1 MHKGTARYLPRQ
13 QLRRTLAALAALI
26 ALAAVLLAG
35 LSLPVVGVTGLAAR
49 AGMSAL
55 TEIPSEFKPTQPSQ
69 QSVIYSRDGKA
80 IARFYAENRIV
91 VKLKDMSP
99 WVQKGT
105 MAIEDH
111 RFYQHRGVDLE
122 GIARAIANNLAGR
135 DTQGASTLTQQ
146 LVKNTLIDK
155 GLRAGDMNEVRKAR
169 EQSISRK
176 LREAKDAL
184 AIEKKLS
191 KDQILEGYLNIAPY
205 GTSVYGV
212 ESASRYYF
220 SKSAKDLTLSE
231 GALLSGI
238 TQSPA
243 KYDPTVH
250 PDYSQ
255 NRRDQ
260 VLKAMLREQMIS
272 YDQYKEAKAVPVPE
286 LLKVSPG
293 QQGCAAAG
301 KASFFCAYAV
311 NEIYNNPAF
320 GKSLNDR
327 RRLLLR
333 GGLKIYTTMD
343 SNMQNA
349 ATDTAFNRIPEADGS
364 GLSIAI
370 TSIEPGTGK
379 IRAIAQ
385 NTPYGNPAKEHPRAT
400 QSSFGVDK
408 AHGGGA
414 GFQPGSSYKPVTLA
428 TWFDNGYSA
437 YSVVGGRT
445 HYSTREWK
453 VSGNCPV
460 HASSWDLKNATGGN
474 NYATSVL
481 EGTQKSLNTTYAGM
495 ATNLDLCDIYKM
507 GENLGAVS
515 GDPNLKQDF
524 YPPFIIGAGSVTPL
538 NMANAFGTIASGG
551 TLCSPVALEKVVDA
565 DGKSFK
571 VPSGNCKRTV
581 EESVANKTA
590 QVLVSTANSYGGR
603 VSIGRQV
610 MAKTGTTNGPKAAWT
625 VGATPNLATAVWVGY
640 SQGGSRNLTGLRING
655 AYYGIVWGNTV
666 PAMAFREYMSAA
678 VQPLPATSFPA
689 ANIGE
694 GKTISQGRVRPK
706 RTQPS
711 EEPSPSQSP
720 TATTTQITQT
730 FYYEED

>member
-1 MHKGTARYLPRQ
+1 MQKGSARYLPRQ
-13 QLRRTLAALAALI
+13 QLRRTLAAMAALI

-35 LSLPVVGVTGLAAR
+35 LSLPVVGMAGLTAR
-49 AGMSAL
+49 VGMNAI
-55 TEIPSEFKPTQPSQ
+55 TEIPSEFKPAPPSQ
-69 QSVIYSRDGKA
+69 QSVLYSHDGKE

-105 MAIEDH
+105 IAIEDH
-111 RFYQHRGVDLE
+111 RFYEHRGVDLE
-122 GIARAIANNLAGR
+122 GMARAIVNNLAGR

-169 EQSISRK
+169 EQSIARK

-205 GTSVYGV
+205 GASVYGV

-220 SKSAKDLTLSE
+220 SKGAKDLSISE
-231 GALLSGI
+231 GALLAGM

-243 KYDPTVH
+243 KYDPTEH
-250 PDYSQ
+250 PEAGK

-260 VLKAMLREQMIS
+260 VLKAMLRERMIT
-272 YDQYKEAKAVPVPE
+272 YKQYEEAKALKIE
-286 LLKVSPG
+286 DMLKVSHFR
-293 QQGCAAAG
+293 QGCAAAG
-301 KASFFCAYAV
+301 KASYFCAFAV

-320 GKSLNDR
+320 GKSVNDR
-327 RRLLLR
+327 ARLLLR
-333 GGLKIYTTMD
+333 GGLKIFTTMD
-343 SNMQNA
+343 FNMQEA
-349 ATDTAFNRIPEADGS
+349 ASDTAFNRIPENDSS
-364 GLSIAI
+364 GLSVAIA
-370 TSIEPGTGK
+370 SIEPGTGK
-379 IRAIAQ
+379 VRALAQ
-385 NTPYGNPAKEHPRAT
+385 NTPYGNPDGEHPRAT
-400 QSSFGVDK
+400 ETSFGVDK

-428 TWFDNGYSA
+428 TWFDNGYSG

-445 HYSTREWK
+445 HYNASEWK
-453 VSGNCPV
+453 ISGGCPV
-460 HASSWDLKNATGGN
+460 QAGTWDLKNATGGN
-474 NYATSVL
+474 NYATSVV

-495 ATNLDLCDIYKM
+495 ASNLDLCDIYKM
-507 GENLGAVS
+507 AQNMGAVS
-515 GDPNLKQDF
+515 GDPGLKESLG
-524 YPPFIIGAGSVTPL
+524 PSFIIGASSVPPL

-551 TLCSPVALEKVVDA
+551 NRCAPIALEKVTDSN
-565 DGKSFK
+565 GKNLK
-571 VPSGNCKRTV
+571 VPSGKCKRTID
-581 EESVANKTA
+581 ETVANKTA

-603 VSIGRQV
+603 VNIGRQV
-610 MAKTGTTNGPKAAWT
+610 MAKTGSTDGPNAAWT

-640 SQGGSRNLTGLRING
+640 SQGSQRDLVRMRING

-678 VQPLPATSFPA
+678 VQYLPAASFPD

-694 GKTISQGRVRPK
+694 GKTISQGVPRPK

-720 TATTTQITQT
+720 ATTTTQITQT
-730 FYYEED
+730 LYYEED

>member
-1 MHKGTARYLPRQ
+1 MHKGTDRYLPRQ
-13 QLRRTLAALAALI
+13 QLRRTLTAMAALI

-35 LSLPVVGVTGLAAR
+35 LSLPVVGIAGLTAR
-49 AGMSAL
+49 VGMSAM
-55 TEIPSEFKPTQPSQ
+55 TEIPSEFKPTPPSQ
-69 QSVIYSRDGKA
+69 QSVLYSHDGKE

-105 MAIEDH
+105 IAIEDH
-111 RFYQHRGVDLE
+111 RFYEHRGVDLE
-122 GIARAIANNLAGR
+122 GMARAIVNNLAGR

-176 LREAKDAL
+176 MREAKDAL

-205 GTSVYGV
+205 GASVYGV

-220 SKSAKDLTLSE
+220 SKGAKDLTIGE
-231 GALLSGI
+231 GALLAGM

-250 PDYSQ
+250 PEAGK

-260 VLKAMLREQMIS
+260 VLKAMLRERMIT
-272 YDQYKEAKAVPVPE
+272 YKQYEEAKAVKIADM
-286 LLKVSPG
+286 LKVS
-293 QQGCAAAG
+293 QFRQGCAAAG
-301 KASFFCAYAV
+301 KASYFCAFAV

-320 GKSLNDR
+320 GKSVNDR
-327 RRLLLR
+327 ARLLLR

-343 SNMQNA
+343 SDMQEA
-349 ATDTAFNRIPEADGS
+349 ATDTAFNRIPENDSS
-364 GLSIAI
+364 GLSVAIA
-370 TSIEPGTGK
+370 SIEPGTGK
-379 IRAIAQ
+379 VRALAQ
-385 NTPYGNPAKEHPRAT
+385 NTPYGNPDEEHPRAT
-400 QSSFGVDK
+400 ETSFGVDK

-445 HYSTREWK
+445 HYNASEWK
-453 VSGNCPV
+453 ISGNCPV
-460 HASSWDLKNATGGN
+460 KAGNWDLKNATGGN
-474 NYATSVL
+474 NYATSVV
-481 EGTQKSLNTTYAGM
+481 EGTEKSLNTTYAGM
-495 ATNLDLCDIYKM
+495 AVNLNLCDIYKM
-507 GENLGAVS
+507 GQKMGAVT
-515 GDPNLKQDF
+515 GDPNGKEDF
-524 YPPFIIGAGSVTPL
+524 GPSFIIGAASIPPL

-551 TLCSPVALEKVVDA
+551 NRCTPIALEKVTNSE
-565 DGKSFK
+565 GKNLK
-571 VPSGNCKRTV
+571 VPSGKCKRTID
-581 EESVANKTA
+581 EEVANKTA

-610 MAKTGTTNGPKAAWT
+610 MAKTGTTDGPKAAWT

-640 SQGGSRNLTGLRING
+640 SQGGNRHLVGMRING
-655 AYYGIVWGNTV
+655 SYYGVLYGNTV
-666 PAMAFREYMSAA
+666 PAMTFKEYMAKA
-678 VQPLPATSFPA
+678 VQPLPAASFPQVNLGGGK
-689 ANIGE
+689 NINQGPRRPQKKEPQE
-694 GKTISQGRVRPK
+694 GAQS
-706 RTQPS
+706 
-711 EEPSPSQSP
+711 PSPGV
-720 TATTTQITQT
+720 TEITET
-730 FYYEED
+730 FYEGDN

>member
-243 KYDPTVH
+243 KYDPTIH

-272 YDQYKEAKAVPVPE
+272 YDQYKEAKAVPVPK
-286 LLKVSPG
+286 L
-293 QQGCAAAG
+293 
-301 KASFFCAYAV
+301 
-311 NEIYNNPAF
+311 
-320 GKSLNDR
+320 
-327 RRLLLR
+327 
-333 GGLKIYTTMD
+333 
-343 SNMQNA
+343 
-349 ATDTAFNRIPEADGS
+349 
-364 GLSIAI
+364 
-370 TSIEPGTGK
+370 
-379 IRAIAQ
+379 
-385 NTPYGNPAKEHPRAT
+385 
-400 QSSFGVDK
+400 
-408 AHGGGA
+408 
-414 GFQPGSSYKPVTLA
+414 
-428 TWFDNGYSA
+428 
-437 YSVVGGRT
+437 
-445 HYSTREWK
+445 
-453 VSGNCPV
+453 
-460 HASSWDLKNATGGN
+460 
-474 NYATSVL
+474 
-481 EGTQKSLNTTYAGM
+481 
-495 ATNLDLCDIYKM
+495 
-507 GENLGAVS
+507 
-515 GDPNLKQDF
+515 
-524 YPPFIIGAGSVTPL
+524 
-538 NMANAFGTIASGG
+538 
-551 TLCSPVALEKVVDA
+551 
-565 DGKSFK
+565 
-571 VPSGNCKRTV
+571 
-581 EESVANKTA
+581 
-590 QVLVSTANSYGGR
+590 
-603 VSIGRQV
+603 
-610 MAKTGTTNGPKAAWT
+610 
-625 VGATPNLATAVWVGY
+625 
-640 SQGGSRNLTGLRING
+640 
-655 AYYGIVWGNTV
+655 
-666 PAMAFREYMSAA
+666 
-678 VQPLPATSFPA
+678 
-689 ANIGE
+689 
-694 GKTISQGRVRPK
+694 
-706 RTQPS
+706 
-711 EEPSPSQSP
+711 
-720 TATTTQITQT
+720 
-730 FYYEED
+730 

>member
-1 MHKGTARYLPRQ
+1 MQKGNARYMPRR

-49 AGMSAL
+49 AGMSAM

-69 QSVIYSRDGKA
+69 QSVIYSRDGKP

-105 MAIEDH
+105 MAIEAH

-122 GIARAIANNLAGR
+122 GIARAIVNNLAGR
-135 DTQGASTLTQQ
+135 DKQGASTLTQQ

-155 GLRAGDMNEVRKAR
+155 GLRSGDMNEVRKAR

-184 AIEKKLS
+184 AIEKQLS

-243 KYDPTVH
+243 KYDPTIH

-272 YDQYKEAKAVPVPE
+272 YDQYKEAKAVPVPD

-293 QQGCAAAG
+293 KQGCAAAG

-320 GKSLNDR
+320 GKSINDR

-343 SNMQNA
+343 SNLQNL
-349 ATDTAFNRIPEADGS
+349 ATDTAFNRIPEGDSS

-370 TSIEPGTGK
+370 SSIEPGTGK
-379 IRAIAQ
+379 IRALAQ
-385 NTPYGNPAKEHPRAT
+385 NTPYGNPNKEHPRAT
-400 QSSFGVDK
+400 QNSFGVDK

-437 YSVVGGRT
+437 YSVVGGRN
-445 HYSTREWK
+445 HYSARDWK

-460 HASSWDLKNATGGN
+460 QAGSWDLKNATGGN

-495 ATNLDLCDIYKM
+495 AANLDLCDIYKM
-507 GENLGAVS
+507 SERLGAVS
-515 GDPNLKQDF
+515 GDPSQKESLG
-524 YPPFIIGAGSVTPL
+524 PSFIIGAASVPPL

-551 TLCSPVALEKVVDA
+551 MLCSPVALEKVVDA
-565 DGKSFK
+565 DGKTFK
-571 VPSGNCKRTV
+571 VASGNCKRTV
-581 EESVANKTA
+581 EASVANKTA

-603 VSIGRQV
+603 VNIGRQV
-610 MAKTGTTNGPKAAWT
+610 MVKTGTATGPKAAWT

-640 SQGGSRNLTGLRING
+640 SQGGPRNLTRIRING

-666 PAMAFREYMSAA
+666 PAMAFKEYMSAA
-678 VQPLPATSFPA
+678 APSLPPATFPN

-694 GKTISQGRVRPK
+694 GNTISQGRARPK
-706 RTQPS
+706 RTQQPS
-711 EEPSPSQSP
+711 EEPAAPSPQ
-720 TATTTQITQT
+720 TTQITQT

>member
-1 MHKGTARYLPRQ
+1 MQKGTARYLPRR
-13 QLRRTLAALAALI
+13 QLRRTLTALAALI

-35 LSLPVVGVTGLAAR
+35 LSLPIVGIAGLTAR
-49 AGMSAL
+49 VGMSAM

-69 QSVIYSRDGKA
+69 QSVLYSQDGKE

-105 MAIEDH
+105 IAIEDH
-111 RFYQHRGVDLE
+111 RFYEHRGVDLE
-122 GIARAIANNLAGR
+122 GMARAIVNNFAGR

-155 GLRAGDMNEVRKAR
+155 GLRAGDMNEVRKAS
-169 EQSISRK
+169 EQSIARK

-220 SKSAKDLTLSE
+220 SKSAKDLTISE

-243 KYDPTVH
+243 KYDPTLH
-250 PDYSQ
+250 PENSQ
-255 NRRDQ
+255 NRRNQ
-260 VLKAMLREQMIS
+260 VLKAMLREQMIT
-272 YDQYKEAKAVPVPE
+272 YDQYQKAKAIAIPD

-301 KASFFCAYAV
+301 KASYFCAYAV
-311 NEIYNNPAF
+311 NEIYNNPVF

-343 SNMQNA
+343 SNLQNQ
-349 ATDTAFNRIPEADGS
+349 ATDTAFNRIPEGDSS

-370 TSIEPGTGK
+370 SSIEPGTGK
-379 IRAIAQ
+379 IRALAQ
-385 NTPYGNPAKEHPRAT
+385 NTSYGNPDKEHPRAT
-400 QSSFGVDK
+400 QNSFGVDK

-445 HYSTREWK
+445 YYSAREWK

-460 HASSWDLKNATGGN
+460 HAGSWPLKNATGGN
-474 NYATSVL
+474 NYATSVV
-481 EGTQKSLNTTYAGM
+481 EGTEKSLNTTYAGM
-495 ATNLDLCDIYKM
+495 AVNLDLCDIYKM
-507 GENLGAVS
+507 GQKMGAVS
-515 GDPNLKQDF
+515 GDPDLKEDLF
-524 YPPFIIGAGSVTPL
+524 PSFVIGASSVPPL

-551 TLCSPVALEKVVDA
+551 NLCTPIALEKVTDSE
-565 DGKSFK
+565 GKNLQ
-571 VPSGNCKRTV
+571 VPSGNCKRTID
-581 EESVANKTA
+581 EEVANKTA

-610 MAKTGTTNGPKAAWT
+610 MAKTGTTDGPKAAWT
-625 VGATPNLATAVWVGY
+625 VGATPNLATAVWVGF
-640 SQGGSRNLTGLRING
+640 SQGGNRHLAGINING
-655 AYYGIVWGNTV
+655 SYYGVVWGNTV

-678 VQPLPATSFPA
+678 VQNLPAATFPD

-694 GKTISQGRVRPK
+694 GTTISQGVPRPQP
-706 RTQPS
+706 TEPS
-711 EEPSPSQSP
+711 EQPASPSPG
-720 TATTTQITQT
+720 ATEITQT
-730 FYYEED
+730 YYYGEN

>member
-1 MHKGTARYLPRQ
+1 MQKGTNRYLPRQ
-13 QLRRTLAALAALI
+13 QLRHTLAALAALI
-26 ALAAVLLAG
+26 ALSAVLLAG
-35 LSLPVVGVTGLAAR
+35 LALPVIGAAGITARVGV
-49 AGMSAL
+49 SAL

-69 QSVIYSRDGKA
+69 QSVLYSRDGKE
-80 IARFYAENRIV
+80 IARFYAENRII

-105 MAIEDH
+105 IAVEDH

-122 GIARAIANNLAGR
+122 GIARAIVNNLAER

-155 GLRAGDMNEVRKAR
+155 GLRSGDMNEVRKAR

-220 SKSAKDLTLSE
+220 SKSAKDLTISE

-243 KYDPTVH
+243 KYDPTIH
-250 PDYSQ
+250 PDASQ

-272 YDQYKEAKAVPVPE
+272 YEQYNEAKAIKVADM
-286 LLKVSPG
+286 LKVSPG
-293 QQGCAAAG
+293 KQGCETAG
-301 KASFFCAYAV
+301 KASYFCAYAV

-364 GLSIAI
+364 GLSISI
-370 TSIEPGTGK
+370 TSIEPGSGK

-385 NTPYGNPAKEHPRAT
+385 NTTYGNPDKQNPRAT
-400 QSSFGVDK
+400 QTSFGVDK

-414 GFQPGSSYKPVTLA
+414 GFQPGSSYKSVTLA

-437 YSVVGGRT
+437 YSVVGGRN
-445 HYSTREWK
+445 HYSPRDWK
-453 VSGNCPV
+453 ISGNCPV

-495 ATNLDLCDIYKM
+495 AKNLDLCDIYKM

-524 YPPFIIGAGSVTPL
+524 YPPFIIGSASVTPL

-551 TLCSPVALEKVVDA
+551 MLCSPVALEKVVDA

-610 MAKTGTTNGPKAAWT
+610 MAKTGTTDGPKAAWT

-640 SQGGSRNLTGLRING
+640 SQGGTRNLTGLRING
-655 AYYGIVWGNTV
+655 SYYGIVYGNTV
-666 PAMAFREYMSAA
+666 PSMAFRQYMSTA
-678 VQPLPATSFPA
+678 VQGLPAASFPS

-694 GKTISQGRVRPK
+694 GKTINQGIPRPK
-706 RTQPS
+706 PTNPDDAPDS
-711 EEPSPSQSP
+711 PSPAVSEISE
-720 TATTTQITQT
+720 TI
-730 FYYEED
+730 YYEED

>member
-1 MHKGTARYLPRQ
+1 MQKGNARYMPRR

-35 LSLPVVGVTGLAAR
+35 LSLPVVGATGLAAR
-49 AGMSAL
+49 AGMSAM

-69 QSVIYSRDGKA
+69 QSVIYSRDGKE

-155 GLRAGDMNEVRKAR
+155 GLRAGDMNQVRKAR
-169 EQSISRK
+169 EQSITRK

-184 AIEKKLS
+184 AIEKQLS

-212 ESASRYYF
+212 ESASRFYF

-243 KYDPTVH
+243 KFDPTLH
-250 PDYSQ
+250 PENSQ

-260 VLKAMLREQMIS
+260 VLKAMLREQMIT
-272 YDQYKEAKAVPVPE
+272 YDQYKEAKAIPVPD

-301 KASFFCAYAV
+301 KASYFCAYAV
-311 NEIYNNPAF
+311 NEIYNNPVF

-343 SNMQNA
+343 SNLQNL
-349 ATDTAFNRIPEADGS
+349 ATDTAFNRIPEGDSS

-370 TSIEPGTGK
+370 SSIEPGTGK
-379 IRAIAQ
+379 IRALAQ
-385 NTPYGNPAKEHPRAT
+385 NTPYGNPDKEHPRAT
-400 QSSFGVDK
+400 QNSFGVDK

-437 YSVVGGRT
+437 YSVVGGRN
-445 HYSTREWK
+445 HYSARDWK

-460 HASSWDLKNATGGN
+460 HAGSWDLKNATGGN

-495 ATNLDLCDIYKM
+495 ASNLDLCDIYKM
-507 GENLGAVS
+507 SERLGAVS
-515 GDPNLKQDF
+515 GDPSQKESLG
-524 YPPFIIGAGSVTPL
+524 PSFIIGAASVPPL

-551 TLCSPVALEKVVDA
+551 MRCSPVALEKVVDA
-565 DGKSFK
+565 DGKTFK
-571 VPSGNCKRTV
+571 VASGNCKRTV
-581 EESVANKTA
+581 EASVANKTA

-603 VSIGRQV
+603 VNIGRQV
-610 MAKTGTTNGPKAAWT
+610 MAKTGTTNGPNAAWT
-625 VGATPNLATAVWVGY
+625 LGATPNLATAVWVGY
-640 SQGGSRNLTGLRING
+640 SQGSQRDLVRMRING

-678 VQPLPATSFPA
+678 VQYLPAASFPD

-694 GKTISQGRVRPK
+694 GKTISQGRARP
-706 RTQPS
+706 TPTQQPS
-711 EEPSPSQSP
+711 EGPASPSPQ
-720 TATTTQITQT
+720 TTQITQT
-730 FYYEED
+730 FYYQED

>member
-1 MHKGTARYLPRQ
+1 MHKGTDRYLPRQ
-13 QLRRTLAALAALI
+13 QLRRTLTAMAALI

-35 LSLPVVGVTGLAAR
+35 LSLPVVGMAGLTAR
-49 AGMSAL
+49 VGMSAM

-69 QSVIYSRDGKA
+69 QSVLYSHDGKE

-105 MAIEDH
+105 IAIEDH
-111 RFYQHRGVDLE
+111 RFYEHRGVDLE
-122 GIARAIANNLAGR
+122 GMARAIVNNLAGR

-155 GLRAGDMNEVRKAR
+155 GLRSGDMNEVRKAR
-169 EQSISRK
+169 EQSIARK
-176 LREAKDAL
+176 MREAKDAL

-205 GTSVYGV
+205 GASVYGV

-220 SKSAKDLTLSE
+220 SKGAKDLTIGE
-231 GALLSGI
+231 GALLSGM

-250 PDYSQ
+250 PEAGK

-260 VLKAMLREQMIS
+260 VLKAMLRERMIT
-272 YDQYKEAKAVPVPE
+272 YKQYEEAKAVKIADM
-286 LLKVSPG
+286 LKVS
-293 QQGCAAAG
+293 QFRQGCAAAG
-301 KASFFCAYAV
+301 KASYFCAFAV

-320 GKSLNDR
+320 GKSVNDR
-327 RRLLLR
+327 ARLLLR

-343 SNMQNA
+343 SDMQEA
-349 ATDTAFNRIPEADGS
+349 ATDTAFNRIPENDSS
-364 GLSIAI
+364 GLSVAIA
-370 TSIEPGTGK
+370 SIEPGTGK
-379 IRAIAQ
+379 VRALAQ
-385 NTPYGNPAKEHPRAT
+385 NTPYGNPDEEHPRAT
-400 QSSFGVDK
+400 ETSFGVDK

-445 HYSTREWK
+445 HYNASEWK
-453 VSGNCPV
+453 ISGNCPV
-460 HASSWDLKNATGGN
+460 KAGPWDLKNATGGN
-474 NYATSVL
+474 NYATSVV
-481 EGTQKSLNTTYAGM
+481 EGTEKSLNTTYAGM
-495 ATNLDLCDIYKM
+495 AVNLNLCDIYKM
-507 GENLGAVS
+507 GQKMGAVT
-515 GDPNLKQDF
+515 GDPNGKEDF
-524 YPPFIIGAGSVTPL
+524 GPSFIIGAASIPPL

-551 TLCSPVALEKVVDA
+551 NRCTPIALEKVTDSE
-565 DGKSFK
+565 GKNLK
-571 VPSGNCKRTV
+571 VPSGKCKRTID
-581 EESVANKTA
+581 EEVANKTA

-610 MAKTGTTNGPKAAWT
+610 MAKTGTTDGPKAAWT

-640 SQGGSRNLTGLRING
+640 SQGGNRHLVGMRING
-655 AYYGIVWGNTV
+655 SYYGVLYGNTV
-666 PAMAFREYMSAA
+666 PAMTFKEYMAKA
-678 VQPLPATSFPA
+678 VQPLPAASFPQVNLGGGK
-689 ANIGE
+689 NINQGPRRPQKKEPQE
-694 GKTISQGRVRPK
+694 GAQS
-706 RTQPS
+706 
-711 EEPSPSQSP
+711 PSPGV
-720 TATTTQITQT
+720 TEITET
-730 FYYEED
+730 FYEGEN

>member
-1 MHKGTARYLPRQ
+1 MHKGTDRYLPRQ
-13 QLRRTLAALAALI
+13 QLRRTLTAMAALI

-35 LSLPVVGVTGLAAR
+35 LSLPVVGIAGLTAR
-49 AGMSAL
+49 VGMSAM
-55 TEIPSEFKPTQPSQ
+55 TEIPSEFKPTPPSQ
-69 QSVIYSRDGKA
+69 QSVLYSHDGKE

-105 MAIEDH
+105 IAIEDH
-111 RFYQHRGVDLE
+111 RFYEHRGVDLE
-122 GIARAIANNLAGR
+122 GMARAIVNNLAGR

-176 LREAKDAL
+176 MREAKDAL

-205 GTSVYGV
+205 GASVYGV

-220 SKSAKDLTLSE
+220 SKGAKDLSLGE
-231 GALLSGI
+231 GALLAGM

-250 PDYSQ
+250 PDAGK

-260 VLKAMLREQMIS
+260 VLKAMLRERMIT
-272 YDQYKEAKAVPVPE
+272 YKQYEEAKAVKIGDM
-286 LLKVSPG
+286 LKVS
-293 QQGCAAAG
+293 QLRQGCAAAG
-301 KASFFCAYAV
+301 KASYFCAFAV

-320 GKSLNDR
+320 GKSVNDR
-327 RRLLLR
+327 ARLLLR

-343 SNMQNA
+343 SDMQEA
-349 ATDTAFNRIPEADGS
+349 ATDTAFNRIPENDSS
-364 GLSIAI
+364 GLSVAIA
-370 TSIEPGTGK
+370 SIEPGTGK
-379 IRAIAQ
+379 VRALAQ
-385 NTPYGNPAKEHPRAT
+385 NTPYGNPDEEHPRAT
-400 QSSFGVDK
+400 ETSFGVDK

-445 HYSTREWK
+445 YYSAQDWK
-453 VSGNCPV
+453 ISGNCPV
-460 HASSWDLKNATGGN
+460 HAGSWPLKNASGGN

-481 EGTQKSLNTTYAGM
+481 EGTEKSLNTTYAGM
-495 ATNLDLCDIYKM
+495 AANLDLCDIYKM
-507 GENLGAVS
+507 GQKMGAVS
-515 GDPNLKQDF
+515 GDPNVKEDF
-524 YPPFIIGAGSVTPL
+524 GPSFIIGASSVPPL

-551 TLCSPVALEKVVDA
+551 NRCTPIALEKVTDSE
-565 DGKSFK
+565 GKNLK
-571 VPSGNCKRTV
+571 VPSANCKRTID
-581 EESVANKTA
+581 EEVANKTA

-610 MAKTGTTNGPKAAWT
+610 MAKTGTTDEPKAAWT

-640 SQGGSRNLTGLRING
+640 SQGGNRHLVRMTING
-655 AYYGIVWGNTV
+655 SYYGVVWGNTV
-666 PAMAFREYMSAA
+666 PSMTFREYMAKA
-678 VQPLPATSFPA
+678 VQSLPAASFPQ
-689 ANIGE
+689 ANLRE
-694 GKTISQGRVRPK
+694 GKTLNQGPRRPEKTESQEG
-706 RTQPS
+706 S
-711 EEPSPSQSP
+711 PSPS
-720 TATTTQITQT
+720 TTEITET
-730 FYYEED
+730 FYEGEN

>member
-1 MHKGTARYLPRQ
+1 MQKGNARYMPRR

-35 LSLPVVGVTGLAAR
+35 LSLPVVGATGLAAR
-49 AGMSAL
+49 VGMNAI
-55 TEIPSEFKPTQPSQ
+55 TEIPSEFKPAPPSQ
-69 QSVIYSRDGKA
+69 QSVLYSHDGKE

-105 MAIEDH
+105 IAIEDH
-111 RFYQHRGVDLE
+111 RFYEHRGVDLE
-122 GIARAIANNLAGR
+122 GMARAIVNNLAGR

-155 GLRAGDMNEVRKAR
+155 GLRAGDMNQVRKAR
-169 EQSISRK
+169 EQSIARK

-220 SKSAKDLTLSE
+220 SKGAKDLSISE
-231 GALLSGI
+231 GALLAGM

-243 KYDPTVH
+243 KYDPTEH
-250 PDYSQ
+250 PEAGKI
-255 NRRDQ
+255 RRDQ
-260 VLKAMLREQMIS
+260 VLKAMLRERMIT
-272 YDQYKEAKAVPVPE
+272 YKQYEEAKALKIE
-286 LLKVSPG
+286 DMLKVSHFR
-293 QQGCAAAG
+293 QGCAAAG
-301 KASFFCAYAV
+301 KASYFCAFAV

-320 GKSLNDR
+320 GKSVNDR
-327 RRLLLR
+327 SRLLLR
-333 GGLKIYTTMD
+333 GGLKIFTTMD
-343 SNMQNA
+343 FNMQEA
-349 ATDTAFNRIPEADGS
+349 ASDTAFNRIPENDSS
-364 GLSIAI
+364 GLSVAIA
-370 TSIEPGTGK
+370 SIEPGTGK
-379 IRAIAQ
+379 VRALAQ
-385 NTPYGNPAKEHPRAT
+385 NTPYGNPGGEHPRAT
-400 QSSFGVDK
+400 ETSFGVDK

-428 TWFDNGYSA
+428 TWFDNGYSG

-445 HYSTREWK
+445 HYNASEWK
-453 VSGNCPV
+453 ISGGCPV
-460 HASSWDLKNATGGN
+460 QAGTWDLKNATGGN
-474 NYATSVL
+474 NYATSVV

-495 ATNLDLCDIYKM
+495 ASNLDLCDIYKM
-507 GENLGAVS
+507 AQKMGAIS
-515 GDPNLKQDF
+515 GDPSLKESLG
-524 YPPFIIGAGSVTPL
+524 PSFIIGASSVPPL

-551 TLCSPVALEKVVDA
+551 NRCTPIALEKVTDSN
-565 DGKSFK
+565 GKNLK
-571 VPSGNCKRTV
+571 VPSGKCKRTID
-581 EESVANKTA
+581 ETVANKTA

-603 VSIGRQV
+603 VNIGRQV
-610 MAKTGTTNGPKAAWT
+610 MAKTGTTNGPNAAWT
-625 VGATPNLATAVWVGY
+625 LGATPNLATAVWVGY
-640 SQGGSRNLTGLRING
+640 SQGSQRDLVRMRING

-678 VQPLPATSFPA
+678 VQYLPAASFPD

-694 GKTISQGRVRPK
+694 GKTISQGRARP
-706 RTQPS
+706 TPTQQPS
-711 EEPSPSQSP
+711 EGPASPSPQ
-720 TATTTQITQT
+720 TTQITQT
-730 FYYEED
+730 FYYQED

>member
-1 MHKGTARYLPRQ
+1 MQKGNARYMPRR

-35 LSLPVVGVTGLAAR
+35 LSLPVVGATGLAAR
-49 AGMSAL
+49 VGMNAI
-55 TEIPSEFKPTQPSQ
+55 TEIPSEFKPAPPSQ
-69 QSVIYSRDGKA
+69 QSVLYSHDGKE

-105 MAIEDH
+105 IAIEDH
-111 RFYQHRGVDLE
+111 RFYEHRGVDLE
-122 GIARAIANNLAGR
+122 GMARAIVNNLAGR

-155 GLRAGDMNEVRKAR
+155 GLRAGDMNQVRKAR
-169 EQSISRK
+169 EQSIARK

-220 SKSAKDLTLSE
+220 SKGAKDLSISE
-231 GALLSGI
+231 GALLAGM

-243 KYDPTVH
+243 KYDPTEH
-250 PDYSQ
+250 PEAGKI
-255 NRRDQ
+255 RRDQ
-260 VLKAMLREQMIS
+260 VLKAMLRERMIT
-272 YDQYKEAKAVPVPE
+272 YKQYEEAKALKIE
-286 LLKVSPG
+286 DMLKVSHFR
-293 QQGCAAAG
+293 QGCAAAG
-301 KASFFCAYAV
+301 KASYFCAFAV

-320 GKSLNDR
+320 GKSVNDR
-327 RRLLLR
+327 SRLLLR
-333 GGLKIYTTMD
+333 GGLKIFTTMD
-343 SNMQNA
+343 FNMQEA
-349 ATDTAFNRIPEADGS
+349 ASDTAFNRIPENDSS
-364 GLSIAI
+364 GLSVAIA
-370 TSIEPGTGK
+370 SIEPGTGK
-379 IRAIAQ
+379 VRALAQ
-385 NTPYGNPAKEHPRAT
+385 NTPYGNPDGEHPRAT
-400 QSSFGVDK
+400 ETSFGVDK

-428 TWFDNGYSA
+428 TWFDNGYSG

-445 HYSTREWK
+445 HYNASEWK
-453 VSGNCPV
+453 ISGGCPV
-460 HASSWDLKNATGGN
+460 QAGTWDLKNATGGN
-474 NYATSVL
+474 NYATSVV

-495 ATNLDLCDIYKM
+495 ASNLDLCDIYKM
-507 GENLGAVS
+507 AQKMGAIS
-515 GDPNLKQDF
+515 GDPSLKESLG
-524 YPPFIIGAGSVTPL
+524 PSFIIGASSVPPL

-551 TLCSPVALEKVVDA
+551 NRCTPIALEKVTDSN
-565 DGKSFK
+565 GKNLK
-571 VPSGNCKRTV
+571 VPSGKCKRTID
-581 EESVANKTA
+581 ETVANKTA

-603 VSIGRQV
+603 VNIGRQV
-610 MAKTGTTNGPKAAWT
+610 MAKTGTTDEPNAAWT

-640 SQGGSRNLTGLRING
+640 SQGSQRDLVRMRING

-678 VQPLPATSFPA
+678 VQYLPAASFPD

-694 GKTISQGRVRPK
+694 GKTISQGRARP
-706 RTQPS
+706 TPTQQPS
-711 EEPSPSQSP
+711 EGPASPSPQ
-720 TATTTQITQT
+720 TTQITQT
-730 FYYEED
+730 FYYQED